1 MICCRTASLRLFI
14 RNLAQIHNF
23 DLPASPSRFIP
34 AYSPRVA
41 LSHGRKNTF
50 STSVIRALEKEASG
64 SDHTPDAA
72 KHTTDAESGTV
83 LSPRNPQLEI
93 SNADPNK
100 GKQKT
105 EKTTLDV
112 GDTNA
117 QARSDRDWEPS
128 STGPGKVKTQEERGK
143 KQKKKKKTAKE
154 KDAEAKPR
162 SKSGDSTAGPQTERL
177 EPWRVQK
184 EALKEKFPEGWRP
197 LKRLS
202 PDAIAGI
209 RALHQQ
215 FPDEYGTAQLAEKFE
230 VSPEA
235 IRRIL
240 RSKWT
245 PSTEEEEERRERW
258 FRRGMSVWSRY
269 AELGVK
275 PPRKW
280 RKKGIVRE
288 PSYHERRRAAIERR
302 RELEEA
308 DAGASLQRKLGGK
321 IL

>member
-14 RNLAQIHNF
+14 RSLAQVHNF
-23 DLPASPSRFIP
+23 DLPASSSRFIT
-34 AYSPRVA
+34 AYPPRGA
-41 LSHGRKNTF
+41 LSHGRNAF
-50 STSVIRALEKEASG
+50 STSVIRTLEKEASSG
-64 SDHTPDAA
+64 DHAPDTA
-72 KHTTDAESGTV
+72 KSTTEAESRPV
-83 LSPRNPQLEI
+83 QSPDNAHLET
-93 SNADPNK
+93 STADANK
-100 GKQKT
+100 STKPT
-105 EKTTLDV
+105 EKKPTADDKKTQPTLDQ
-112 GDTNA
+112 G
-117 QARSDRDWEPS
+117 REPTS
-128 STGPGKVKTQEERGK
+128 SGPGNVTSQKE
-143 KQKKKKKTAKE
+143 KKKKREKKAAKE
-154 KDAEAKPR
+154 KKTDAKSR
-162 SKSGDSTAGPQTERL
+162 SKADEQPEEV
-177 EPWRVQK
+177 EPWRSQK
-184 EALKEKFPEGWRP
+184 ESLKNKFPEGWRP

-215 FPDEYGTAQLAEKFE
+215 FPDEYGTAELADKFE

-245 PSTEEEEERRERW
+245 PTPEEEEERRERW
-258 FRRGMSVWSRY
+258 FRRGMAVWSRY

-280 RKKGIVRE
+280 RKQGIVRE

-302 RELEEA
+302 RALEEA